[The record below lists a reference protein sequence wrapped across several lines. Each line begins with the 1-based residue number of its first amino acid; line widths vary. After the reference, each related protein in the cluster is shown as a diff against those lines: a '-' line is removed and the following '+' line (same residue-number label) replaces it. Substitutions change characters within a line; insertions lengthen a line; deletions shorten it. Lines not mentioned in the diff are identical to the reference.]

1 MFQVKFLRGHYEKN
15 YRERNDRERNY
26 LGKNYRE
33 EYHWKKTL
41 ATLAASLLL
50 FASAQ
55 DRTDWPEEL
64 VFGIIPV
71 EGSADTTER
80 FAPLVAHLEAEL
92 GLSVEP
98 NIGADY
104 AAVVIAME
112 GGNVDFALF
121 GPQSYV
127 EAAERAGAEAFAL
140 EDALE
145 SGTGYNSIIITN
157 AATGIESL
165 EAAKERTFAYV
176 DPNSTSGYLVP
187 RAHFLLNMD
196 TDPEAFFSEVIFGGT
211 HEANILSVIN
221 NSVDVAATNNLDF
234 DKIIAKGGAQMSDV
248 RVLWTSDTIPGSP
261 LAYRGDLPQS
271 LKDALK
277 EAVLSFDDAAG
288 LEAMGL
294 KGYVA
299 TDDANYD
306 PIRDLGE
313 ASRLAGE

>member
-1 MFQVKFLRGHYEKN
+1 M
-15 YRERNDRERNY
+15 
-26 LGKNYRE
+26 
-33 EYHWKKTL
+33 KTIFAV
-41 ATLAASLLL
+41 ATVMLLV

-55 DRTDWPEEL
+55 DRTGWPEEL

-92 GLSVEP
+92 GLAVEP
-98 NIGADY
+98 NVGADY

-140 EDALE
+140 EDAVE

-157 AATGIESL
+157 ADTGITTL
-165 EAAKERTFAYV
+165 EEAQGRQFAYV

-187 RAHFLLNMD
+187 RAHFLLEVG
-196 TDPEAFFSEVIFGGT
+196 TDPEEYFSEVVFGGT
-211 HEANILSVIN
+211 HEANILSVAN
-221 NSVDVAATNNLDF
+221 NNIDVAATNNLDF
-234 DKIIAKGGAQMSDV
+234 DKAVAKGLAQESDV

-261 LAYRGDLPQS
+261 LAYRGDLPRS

-277 EAVLSFDDAAG
+277 EAVLSFDDAAA
-288 LEAMGL
+288 LEASGL
-294 KGYVA
+294 NGYVE
-299 TDDANYD
+299 TDDATYD